1 MIKINNLRKVYN
13 ESKENECIAID
24 DISLE
29 IKDGEMVAIMG
40 KSGSGK
46 STLLHLIA
54 GIDNPTNGE
63 ILIDDTNVSKL
74 NEKEISKFR
83 REKISIVMQDYYLIE
98 ELSVLD
104 NVLVPLNFSKIKN
117 NEKKEKAIKIIHQ
130 LDIEKY
136 LNKPVCELSGGEKQR
151 VAIARSLVCDAN
163 IILADE
169 PTGSLDIENTKNIM
183 ELLKRINQKLNKTI
197 VIITHDLDVANYC
210 DRIVLIADG
219 KIVK

>member
-63 ILIDDTNVSKL
+63 ILIDDINVSRL

-183 ELLKRINQKLNKTI
+183 ELLRRINQKLNKTI

-210 DRIVLIADG
+210 DRIILIADG

>member
-63 ILIDDTNVSKL
+63 ILIDGINVSRL

-183 ELLKRINQKLNKTI
+183 ELLRRINQKLNKTI

-210 DRIVLIADG
+210 DRIILIADG